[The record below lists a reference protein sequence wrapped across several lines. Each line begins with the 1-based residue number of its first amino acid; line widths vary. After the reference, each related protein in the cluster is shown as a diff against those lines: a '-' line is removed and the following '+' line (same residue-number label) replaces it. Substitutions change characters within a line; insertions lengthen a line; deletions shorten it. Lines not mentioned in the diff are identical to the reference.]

1 MNAVVTKKRCAVYTR
16 VSTDER
22 LDQSFNSLDAQR
34 EAGQAYIV
42 SQRAEGWM
50 PVGDDYDDGGYSGGN
65 MERPALKRLM
75 AEHGEAVIAA
85 IAIAARR
92 PVDWV
97 AGLDL
102 DEAVR
107 LAEAVFGVN
116 ADFFIRRLLPSVTQA
131 AARIGQT
138 LESPTRGAMPFNG

>member
-1 MNAVVTKKRCAVYTR
+1 MGNDMFAALPPVPLSIEIAGERIDLTPLKVGEVPAFARAVQPVVA
-16 VSTDER
+16 
-22 LDQSFNSLDAQR
+22 SLSASPD
-34 EAGQAYIV
+34 
-42 SQRAEGWM
+42 WL
-50 PVGDDYDDGGYSGGN
+50 
-65 MERPALKRLM
+65 ALL
-75 AEHGEAVIAA
+75 AEHGDALITA
-85 IAIAARR
+85 IAVATRR

-131 AARIGQT
+131 AVRIGQT
-138 LESPTRGAMPFNG
+138 LESPTLGATPSSA

>member
-1 MNAVVTKKRCAVYTR
+1 MGNDMFAALPPVPLSIEIAGECIDLTPLKVGEVPAFARAVQPIA
-16 VSTDER
+16 
-22 LDQSFNSLDAQR
+22 
-34 EAGQAYIV
+34 AGLSA
-42 SQRAEGWM
+42 SPDWL
-50 PVGDDYDDGGYSGGN
+50 
-65 MERPALKRLM
+65 ALL

-85 IAIAARR
+85 IAIATRR
-92 PVDWV
+92 PVVWV

-131 AARIGQT
+131 AVRIGQT
-138 LESPTRGAMPFNG
+138 LESPTLGATPSSA

>member
-1 MNAVVTKKRCAVYTR
+1 MDNDTFAALPPVPLSIEIAGERIDLSPLKVGEVPAFARAVQPIAVGL
-16 VSTDER
+16 SASPDW
-22 LDQSFNSLDAQR
+22 L
-34 EAGQAYIV
+34 
-42 SQRAEGWM
+42 
-50 PVGDDYDDGGYSGGN
+50 
-65 MERPALKRLM
+65 ALL

-85 IAIAARR
+85 IAIATRR

-131 AARIGQT
+131 AARIGQA
-138 LESPTRGAMPFNG
+138 LESPTPGATPFSA

>member
-1 MNAVVTKKRCAVYTR
+1 MGNDMFAALPPVPLSIEIAGERIDLTPLKVGEVPAFARAVQPIAVGL
-16 VSTDER
+16 SASPDW
-22 LDQSFNSLDAQR
+22 L
-34 EAGQAYIV
+34 
-42 SQRAEGWM
+42 
-50 PVGDDYDDGGYSGGN
+50 
-65 MERPALKRLM
+65 ALL

-85 IAIAARR
+85 IAIATRR

-116 ADFFIRRLLPSVTQA
+116 ADFFIQRLLPSVMRA

-138 LESPTRGAMPFNG
+138 LESPTHGAMPSNV

>member
-1 MNAVVTKKRCAVYTR
+1 MGNDTFAALPPVPVSVEIAGEHIDLTPLKVGEVPAFARAVQPIA
-16 VSTDER
+16 
-22 LDQSFNSLDAQR
+22 
-34 EAGQAYIV
+34 AGLSA
-42 SQRAEGWM
+42 SPDWL
-50 PVGDDYDDGGYSGGN
+50 
-65 MERPALKRLM
+65 ALL

-85 IAIAARR
+85 IAIATRR

-116 ADFFIRRLLPSVTQA
+116 ADFLS
-131 AARIGQT
+131 
-138 LESPTRGAMPFNG
+138 GACCRA

>member
-1 MNAVVTKKRCAVYTR
+1 MDNDTFAALPPVPVSVEIAGERIDLTPLKVGEVPAFARAVQPIAT
-16 VSTDER
+16 
-22 LDQSFNSLDAQR
+22 SLSASPD
-34 EAGQAYIV
+34 
-42 SQRAEGWM
+42 WL
-50 PVGDDYDDGGYSGGN
+50 
-65 MERPALKRLM
+65 ALL

-85 IAIAARR
+85 IAIATRR

-107 LAEAVFGVN
+107 LAESVFAVN

-131 AARIGQT
+131 AARIGQA
-138 LESPTRGAMPFNG
+138 LESPTRGAMPSNA

>member
-1 MNAVVTKKRCAVYTR
+1 MMSDTFAALPPVP
-16 VSTDER
+16 VSLVIGGER
-22 LDQSFNSLDAQR
+22 LELTPLR
-34 EAGQAYIV
+34 
-42 SQRAEGWM
+42 
-50 PVGDDYDDGGYSGGN
+50 VGDV
-65 MERPALKRLM
+65 PAFARAVQPVAASLSASPDWLALL

-85 IAIAARR
+85 VAIATRR

-97 AGLDL
+97 AGLEL

-107 LAEAVFGVN
+107 LAEAVFEVN

-138 LESPTRGAMPFNG
+138 LEHQTSGAMHSSA

>member
-1 MNAVVTKKRCAVYTR
+1 MGNDMFAALPPVPLSIEIAGERIDLTPLKVGEVPAFARAVQPIAAS
-16 VSTDER
+16 VSASPDW
-22 LDQSFNSLDAQR
+22 L
-34 EAGQAYIV
+34 
-42 SQRAEGWM
+42 
-50 PVGDDYDDGGYSGGN
+50 
-65 MERPALKRLM
+65 ALL
-75 AEHGEAVIAA
+75 AEHGEAMIGAVA
-85 IAIAARR
+85 IATRR
-92 PVDWV
+92 PVEWV

-138 LESPTRGAMPFNG
+138 LEIPTRGAMPSNA

>member
-1 MNAVVTKKRCAVYTR
+1 MGNDIFAALPPVPLSIEIAGERIDLTPLKVGEVPAFARAVQPIA
-16 VSTDER
+16 
-22 LDQSFNSLDAQR
+22 
-34 EAGQAYIV
+34 AGLSA
-42 SQRAEGWM
+42 SPDWL
-50 PVGDDYDDGGYSGGN
+50 
-65 MERPALKRLM
+65 ALL

-85 IAIAARR
+85 IAIATRR
-92 PVDWV
+92 PVVWV

-138 LESPTRGAMPFNG
+138 LESPTPGATPSSA

>member
-1 MNAVVTKKRCAVYTR
+1 MGNDMFAALPPVPLSIEIAGERIDLTPLKVGEVPAFARAVQPIAVGL
-16 VSTDER
+16 SASPDW
-22 LDQSFNSLDAQR
+22 L
-34 EAGQAYIV
+34 
-42 SQRAEGWM
+42 
-50 PVGDDYDDGGYSGGN
+50 
-65 MERPALKRLM
+65 ALL

-85 IAIAARR
+85 IAIATRR

-116 ADFFIRRLLPSVTQA
+116 ADFFIQRLLPSVTQA
-131 AARIGQT
+131 AARIGQA
-138 LESPTRGAMPFNG
+138 LESPTTGAMPSSA